1 MRVDIKWQLTM
12 FYSVQRGKRK
22 LDPGSKGNADAEDSE
37 DEEDA
42 ERMSSDDAWLFPI
55 VRLL

>member
-1 MRVDIKWQLTM
+1 M
-12 FYSVQRGKRK
+12 FYSVQRGKPK

-55 VRLL
+55 VRSL